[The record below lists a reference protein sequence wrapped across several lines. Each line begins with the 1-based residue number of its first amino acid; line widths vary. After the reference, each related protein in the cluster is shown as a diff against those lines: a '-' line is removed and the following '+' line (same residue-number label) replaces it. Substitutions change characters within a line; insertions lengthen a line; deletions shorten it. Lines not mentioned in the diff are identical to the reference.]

1 MTIRHLRI
9 FLAVCDSGSMTEAA
23 ERLFMSQPS
32 VSQAVREMEEHYG
45 VRLFD
50 RISKKLFLTDQGQR
64 VLQYGRHIVSLMDE
78 MEAAVG
84 DWDGQGIL
92 KVGTSITIGTYLLPK
107 YAKAMKERFPQ
118 LQVEALIGNSE
129 RIERCVLDNEID
141 FGVIEGVAHS
151 PYIVS
156 ESFPGD
162 SLVFICPKEHGFNK
176 RGDVEL
182 SQLQKEEFILREKGS
197 AGREIFDGLA
207 AAHELDIR
215 ILWQSASNQAIIHGV
230 EAGFGL
236 SLLPQSLVEDG
247 IRNGEL
253 GTFKVRGLSMERKF
267 AVIYHKNKFL
277 SPGAKAMA
285 GMFTAESIFSALPN
299 P

>member
-162 SLVFICPKEHGFNK
+162 SLVFICPMAHRFNK

-182 SQLQKEEFILREKGS
+182 SQLQQEEFILREKGS

-207 AAHELDIR
+207 AAHDIR

-236 SLLPQSLVEDG
+236 SVLPQSLVEDG

-277 SPGAKAMA
+277 SPGARAMA
-285 GMFTAESIFSALPN
+285 GMFTAESIFSAPPN

>member
-1 MTIRHLRI
+1 
-9 FLAVCDSGSMTEAA
+9 
-23 ERLFMSQPS
+23 MSQPS

-162 SLVFICPKEHGFNK
+162 SLVFICPMAHRFNK

-182 SQLQKEEFILREKGS
+182 SQLQQEEFILREKGS

-236 SLLPQSLVEDG
+236 SVLPQSLVEDG

-277 SPGAKAMA
+277 SPGARAMA
-285 GMFTAESIFSALPN
+285 GMFTAESIFSAPPN

>member
-9 FLAVCDSGSMTEAA
+9 FLAVCDTGSMTEAA

-32 VSQAVREMEEHYG
+32 VSQAIREMEDHYG

-84 DWDGQGIL
+84 DWDGQGSL
-92 KVGTSITIGTYLLPK
+92 KVGTSITIGTYLLPR
-107 YAKAMKERFPQ
+107 YAKEIQQRFPQ
-118 LQVEALIGNSE
+118 LQIEALIGNSR
-129 RIERCVLDNEID
+129 RIENCVLNNEID

-151 PYIVS
+151 SYIVS

-162 SLVFICPKEHGFNK
+162 QLVFICPPGHPFEKKGE
-176 RGDVEL
+176 VEL
-182 SQLQKEEFILREKGS
+182 SQLQTEKFILREKGS

-207 AAHELDIR
+207 AAHELDLA
-215 ILWQSASNQAIIHGV
+215 ILWQSASNQAIICAV
-230 EAGFGL
+230 AEGFGL
-236 SLLPQSLVEDG
+236 SVLPQSLVEKQ
-247 IRNGEL
+247 IKKGEL
-253 GTFKVRGLSMERKF
+253 GTFRVRQLSIERKF
-267 AVIYHKNKFL
+267 AVIYHKNKYL
-277 SPGAKAMA
+277 SQGARAM
-285 GMFTAESIFSALPN
+285 MELFIRRTSAH
-299 P
+299 